1 MTWRLSL
8 LKPYLLPKNDKKVF
22 KIAFFTKINIF
33 LFTFSSVNYSIHS
46 MDPKAYFLNMTTP
59 THKRYEALR
68 AFYYEG
74 VSAKEAALKFGYTQQ
89 YFKKV
94 RNEFTQQLRNG
105 INPFFSIQKTGPKKR
120 ATNTKTIDLIT
131 SYRKQNYSINDIK
144 VALDAEGIK
153 ISIDTIDH
161 ILKDEGFAPL
171 PKRTRQERLSVA
183 IPPKIDAPKSTSF
196 EVQEEDFNTEIGA
209 GPLVFLP
216 LLEEL
221 GIIEA
226 IKSSGFPETSE
237 ISDVQTVLSFLALKL
252 MGGLRWSHDTK
263 WNFDRALGLFS
274 GLNVLPK
281 ATTLSTYSY
290 RITRDQNRKLLLNL
304 SQIFKNEILEEGEFN
319 LDFKAIPHWGDASV
333 LEKNW
338 SGSRSKVIKSILSL
352 IVEDPSTGFLSY
364 TDAEVKHSNQ
374 NDVILDFVDFWK
386 TGRGVAPKLLVFD
399 SKFTTY
405 GNLNKLNQSK
415 ENIKFLTI
423 RRRSKSLIKDILK
436 IPENEWQKVGVERAR
451 GKFQKVTL
459 HDGRCNLRHYE
470 GDVRQIILT
479 DHGRTKPTFLITNDF
494 DIDVKNI
501 VRKYA
506 RRWMVEQEIA
516 EQIAF
521 FSLNNPSSSIVVKVD
536 FDLTISLLAH
546 NLYRVLAQYLPG
558 FSHCTVSTINRKFL
572 ETGAWIKIEGKLA
585 TVHLKKKTHLPIL
598 FEVPW
603 MKKITS
609 LPWHGLK
616 ICYESGTTS

>member
-1 MTWRLSL
+1 
-8 LKPYLLPKNDKKVF
+8 
-22 KIAFFTKINIF
+22 
-33 LFTFSSVNYSIHS
+33 
-46 MDPKAYFLNMTTP
+46 MTTP

-74 VSAKEAALKFGYTQQ
+74 VPAKVAALKSGYTQQ
-89 YFKKV
+89 YFKKI

-120 ATNTKTIDLIT
+120 ATNTKTIDLII

-144 VALDAEGIK
+144 VALDAEGTN

-183 IPPKIDAPKSTSF
+183 IPPKIDAPKSMSF
-196 EVQEEDFNTEIGA
+196 EVQEENFNTEIGA
-209 GPLVFLP
+209 GPLIFLP

-221 GIIEA
+221 GVIEA
-226 IKSSGFPETSE
+226 IKSSGFPGTSE
-237 ISDVQTVLSFLALKL
+237 ISDVQTILSFLALKL
-252 MGGLRWSHDTK
+252 MGGLRLSHDTK

-281 ATTLSTYSY
+281 ATTLSSYSY

-364 TDAEVKHSNQ
+364 TDAEIKHSNQ

-386 TGRGVAPKLLVFD
+386 AGRGVAPKLLVFD

-405 GNLNKLNQSK
+405 SNLNKLNQSK

-451 GKFQKVTL
+451 AKLQKVTL

-603 MKKITS
+603 MKKTTS

-616 ICYESGTTS
+616 ICYKSGTTS